1 MCIRDRSLG
10 IKIMSEEEFLN
21 MISNHKENTQTP
33 AQEEVEDSV
42 EKKEVEASE
51 QIEKPKADENEN
63 KKKTATNIQLE
74 LF

>member
-1 MCIRDRSLG
+1 
-10 IKIMSEEEFLN
+10 MSEEEFLN
-21 MISNHKENTQTP
+21 MISSHTENTQTP

-42 EKKEVEASE
+42 EKKEVEDSE